1 MNSPLKMKKSP
12 TALKNPPHP
21 RASKVTGGGGG
32 GGGKTPWKS
41 YSKLSNKDKSQQKQ
55 IITIERN
62 NDSPGTDVLSS

>member
-21 RASKVTGGGGG
+21 QSFEGEGGGG

-62 NDSPGTDVLSS
+62 NDSPGTDVLLS